1 MRLKL
6 DPFTWIVML
15 VIAGLVIAAI
25 VTVNV
30 AGSGAVQNSDYR
42 NADEP
47 ATPVY
52 NALLA
57 IQRGDATT
65 ARSQFTQSA
74 LDEMKKRGYDPI
86 QSNLS
91 SYVDNRT
98 SRRIRIVSVTE
109 DSPDVIYVT
118 VVEDIYGNGGLFGSS
133 TWSNQ
138 RVVRVVRSDGQ
149 WKIDDSNFFY

>member
-6 DPFTWIVML
+6 DPFTWIVMA

-30 AGSGAVQNSDYR
+30 AGSGVVQNSDYR

-65 ARSQFTQSA
+65 ARGQFTQSA

-109 DSPDVIYVT
+109 DSPDVVYVT
-118 VVEDIYGNGGLFGSS
+118 VVEDTYGDGGLFGSS